1 MYRRMSAMMLQ
12 LRLRARLPRKMKR
25 KQAMMLMLTKRRPSE
40 RNTAEMRSPPAQMMG
55 SARGYFAFNDVD
67 SVIPSGTPTMP
78 DIIMITPKMKE
89 TFLVSIPLS
98 SSAKVYSPSVMYL
111 GPHQDRA
118 PVTKVT
124 QVKASVENTKL
135 LFLAKLMISS

>member
-25 KQAMMLMLTKRRPSE
+25 KQATMLMLTKRRP
-40 RNTAEMRSPPAQMMG
+40 RDRKMAETRRPPAQMIG
-55 SARGYFAFNDVD
+55 SARGYLALSDVD
-67 SVIPSGTPTMP
+67 SVIPRGTPTMP

-89 TFLVSIPLS
+89 TFLVSMPLS
-98 SSAKVYSPSVMYL
+98 SFSMVYSPSVMYL
-111 GPHQDRA
+111 GPHHDRA

-135 LFLAKLMISS
+135 LFLAKLIISS